1 MNPLALLMALLAR
14 LPLSWLRGLGWL
26 TGWLFLHV
34 SARRRSVVETNLRLC
49 FPDKS
54 RQERQDLMRAH
65 FILLGQSLWDR
76 AWLWHAPCAVLA
88 KRIQFEGDM
97 SVFKQDVPL
106 IVLAPH
112 FVGLD
117 AGGVAMTVLQQI
129 PMACVYVPL
138 RNRFAEDW
146 MMKGRNRS
154 GHVRS
159 VPRND
164 GAQPLLQILREGMRL
179 HYSPDMDFGM
189 QGAVWV
195 DFFGV
200 KAATT
205 NSLPRLAKLSGA
217 RVCTLVTRLTKEG
230 YCVSL
235 GPVWPE
241 YPGTQVL
248 ADTQTMNLEIQKA
261 ILLSPEQYYWVH
273 KRFKT
278 RPPGQPSVYEPTMPA

>member
-1 MNPLALLMALLAR
+1 
-14 LPLSWLRGLGWL
+14 
-26 TGWLFLHV
+26 
-34 SARRRSVVETNLRLC
+34 
-49 FPDKS
+49 
-54 RQERQDLMRAH
+54 
-65 FILLGQSLWDR
+65 
-76 AWLWHAPCAVLA
+76 
-88 KRIQFEGDM
+88 
-97 SVFKQDVPL
+97 VPL

-117 AGGVAMTVLQQI
+117 AGGVAMTLLQQI

-154 GHVRS
+154 GRVRS

-217 RVCTLVTRLTKEG
+217 RVCTLITRLTKDG

-241 YPGTQVL
+241 YPGSQVL

-261 ILLSPEQYYWVH
+261 ILQSPAQYYWVH

-278 RPPGQPSVYEPTMPA
+278 RPPGQPSVYAPTIPA